1 MAAYA
6 NFVTK
11 ANQRTGVP
19 TNIIHAVIQQ
29 ESGGNPN
36 AGSTNPVSG
45 QFDGGLMQI
54 NAATFNDLK
63 QRNSYIPDRHVT
75 DPEANILAGASYL
88 RELHDSFGSWE
99 WALRAYNSGPQAAE
113 QLRNQNM
120 GWNNGPN
127 GTDPNYVTNVMQRR

>member
-1 MAAYA
+1 
-6 NFVTK
+6 
-11 ANQRTGVP
+11 
-19 TNIIHAVIQQ
+19 
-29 ESGGNPN
+29 
-36 AGSTNPVSG
+36 
-45 QFDGGLMQI
+45 MQI

-88 RELHDSFGSWE
+88 REMHDRFGSWE